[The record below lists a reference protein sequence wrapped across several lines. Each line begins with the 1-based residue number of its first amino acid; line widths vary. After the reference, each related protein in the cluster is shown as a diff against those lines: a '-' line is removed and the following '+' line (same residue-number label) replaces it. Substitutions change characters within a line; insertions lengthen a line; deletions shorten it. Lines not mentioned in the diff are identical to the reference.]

1 VGWGR
6 LDGKFAGHRK
16 RRLASLAA
24 DGLLARAISHA
35 AEHETDGFVDEAWV
49 RQQDGWR
56 AALKVA
62 LDVGL
67 LEPLPANTTRELVG
81 GRLPGIRPRAIA
93 VTAGPFAVAGFLVHD
108 YLDFNPSAEEQD
120 EKRASGR
127 RKKRDQRAKP
137 RLWNGDPATMS
148 PDPSPASRDAGL
160 GGGTTESNEEQQDHS
175 RAQAPGLIGEVMTI
189 LRRCSRLSVPDHC
202 EPAIESAIAGA
213 PGKDPVAA
221 AHTAVTWASDPAWRK
236 TWGPSVLGDALRKQE
251 PGVKAK
257 GDQSVLR
264 SERTCARCKVA
275 KVPPGY
281 GAYCEK
287 CSEELAA

>member
-1 VGWGR
+1 VSPWAR
-6 LDGKFAGHRK
+6 IDDGFDSNPKVEAT
-16 RRLASLAA
+16 SLAGR
-24 DGLLARAISHA
+24 GLFVSLVSYSARHL
-35 AEHETDGFVDEAWV
+35 TDGVVPESIVGHHV
-49 RQQDGWR
+49 RGRGGR
-56 AALKVA
+56 AALIE
-62 LDVGL
+62 L
-67 LEPLPANTTRELVG
+67 LER
-81 GRLPGIRPRAIA
+81 
-93 VTAGPFAVAGFLVHD
+93 GFLFRLDDGRYGIHD
-108 YLDFNPSAEEQD
+108 YLDYNPARAKVEAD
-120 EKRASGR
+120 RAADREKKER
-127 RKKRDQRAKP
+127 QRARRRQSELPWSAP
-137 RLWNGDPATMS
+137 RDTPGAS
-148 PDPSPASRDAGL
+148 PRGDAGM
-160 GGGTTESNEEQQDHS
+160 GGGSTATTEENGTDHS